1 MTGRKSKYETHVK
14 PYLPEI
20 EKWCNTMTEAQ
31 ICKRLGVG
39 KSIKRGRTDLV
50 SDLKSALIRKAKGYE
65 YTETKITRQKAELPD
80 LMKQALIE
88 AGFKKEELERVDLVK
103 TEISRKKASPDVA
116 EINLLLK
123 NYDKENWANDPQ
135 MLQIRQEELRLR
147 EKQVESNTW

>member
-1 MTGRKSKYETHVK
+1 
-14 PYLPEI
+14 
-20 EKWCNTMTEAQ
+20 MTEAQ

-39 KSIKRGRTDLV
+39 KSAWNEYKKRFPELMESIKRGRTDLV

-65 YTETKITRQKAELPD
+65 YTETKITKQKVELPD

-103 TEISRKKASPDVA
+103 TEISHKKASPDVA
-116 EINLLLK
+116 AINLLLK

>member
-1 MTGRKSKYETHVK
+1 ME
-14 PYLPEI
+14 
-20 EKWCNTMTEAQ
+20 
-31 ICKRLGVG
+31 
-39 KSIKRGRTDLV
+39 SIKRGRTDLV

-65 YTETKITRQKAELPD
+65 YTETKITKQKAELPD

-88 AGFKKEELERVDLVK
+88 AGFKKEDLERVDLVK

-116 EINLLLK
+116 AINLLLK

>member
-31 ICKRLGVG
+31 IFPELME
-39 KSIKRGRTDLV
+39 SIKRGRTDLV

-65 YTETKITRQKAELPD
+65 YTETKITKQKAELPD

-88 AGFKKEELERVDLVK
+88 AGFKKEDLERVDLVK

-116 EINLLLK
+116 AINLLLK